1 MTGSVLLR
9 CNTCGAVNRVPVD
22 KLKDNPKCGKCKI
35 LLEFLKTPIDVTG
48 INFDKEVLSWPGAVL
63 VEFWAP
69 QCGHCRMIAP
79 VVGELA
85 HEKAGILKVVK
96 VNIDKELSLRQRF
109 GIQATP
115 IFFFSGTESSSAIL
129 QVPCQKHSWKPGLI
143 YLCWVEICREKAID
157 KSTPVHSELCLNG

>member
-115 IFFFSGTESSSAIL
+115 IFFLFRNGVKLSDIAGA
-129 QVPCQKHSWKPGLI
+129 VP
-143 YLCWVEICREKAID
+143 KAQLEAWID
-157 KSTPVHSELCLNG
+157 LSLLG